1 VRVVQNDRTQAELTV
16 GFERYFESRVNAAVI
31 RRGKEVARENRA
43 VLARAQHTYG
53 VPPRIV
59 LAIWG
64 MESRFGRNTGRT
76 PVFQALATL
85 AWEPR
90 RSEFFRGQL
99 FDALTMVEKGHADIE
114 MMKGSWAGAMG
125 QTQFMPSSYLEYAV
139 DADGDGHRNIWSSP
153 ADVVSSIANY
163 LKGHGWE
170 ADRTWGREVHITPV
184 ARTAI
189 EKAAIPMR
197 ESGCFAM
204 RDMTVRK
211 PLREWQRLGVRTA
224 DRKALPRVSLEAS
237 LVDVGERSFLVYDN
251 YDALLRYNCA
261 HHYALS
267 VAMLAERLR

>member
-1 VRVVQNDRTQAELTV
+1 
-16 GFERYFESRVNAAVI
+16 
-31 RRGKEVARENRA
+31 
-43 VLARAQHTYG
+43 
-53 VPPRIV
+53 
-59 LAIWG
+59 
-64 MESRFGRNTGRT
+64 
-76 PVFQALATL
+76 
-85 AWEPR
+85 
-90 RSEFFRGQL
+90 
-99 FDALTMVEKGHADIE
+99 
-114 MMKGSWAGAMG
+114 MG

-170 ADRTWGREVHITPV
+170 AERTWGREVHITPA

-189 EKAAIPMR
+189 EKADIPMR
-197 ESGCFAM
+197 DSGCFAM

-224 DRKALPRVSLEAS
+224 GRKALPRVSIEAS